1 MRTTTGLPGG
11 QVHVVR
17 TLCVAGI
24 ALTLSLAPR
33 ARADG
38 GEAVAPPASAPE
50 RNPGGHV
57 YVGLGASAIGA
68 LSPGVALSYELS
80 IEVRRFLFN
89 AELLGGGR
97 VNGYDTLFLG
107 GSLGTTLSDANEAP
121 YLLGG
126 VGYIA
131 YGNIALDSVPSRGS
145 QRDQVV
151 LTLEVGYVLGR
162 SRRFGQIWLGLRGL
176 VPVATIY
183 TRYDGPMPD
192 FPFALLTARFLL

>member
-1 MRTTTGLPGG
+1 M
-11 QVHVVR
+11 
-17 TLCVAGI
+17 
-24 ALTLSLAPR
+24 ALALSLAPR

-38 GEAVAPPASAPE
+38 GEAVAPPASAPD

-57 YVGLGASAIGA
+57 YFGLGASAVGA

-89 AELLGGGR
+89 AEVLGGTR
-97 VNGYDTLFLG
+97 VNGSGTLLFG

-126 VGYIA
+126 AGYIV
-131 YGNIALDSVPSRGS
+131 YGNIAFDSVPTRGS
-145 QRDQVV
+145 SRDQVV

-176 VPVATIY
+176 VPIATIS
-183 TRYDGPMPD
+183 TRHDGPMPD

>member
-1 MRTTTGLPGG
+1 M
-11 QVHVVR
+11 
-17 TLCVAGI
+17 
-24 ALTLSLAPR
+24 ALMLSLAPR

-38 GEAVAPPASAPE
+38 GEAVAPPASAPG

-57 YVGLGASAIGA
+57 YIGLGASAVGA

-89 AELLGGGR
+89 AELLGGRR
-97 VNGYDTLFLG
+97 VNGSETFLLG
-107 GSLGTTLSDANEAP
+107 GSLGATLSDANEAP

-126 VGYIA
+126 VGYLTDGYIQ
-131 YGNIALDSVPSRGS
+131 LDSVPSRGS

-176 VPVATIY
+176 VPIATIY
-183 TRYDGPMPD
+183 TRHDGPMPD